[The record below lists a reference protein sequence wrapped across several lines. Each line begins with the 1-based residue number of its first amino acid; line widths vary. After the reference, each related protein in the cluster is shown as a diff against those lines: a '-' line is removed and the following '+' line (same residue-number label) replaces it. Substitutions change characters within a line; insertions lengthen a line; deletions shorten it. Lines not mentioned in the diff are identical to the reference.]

1 MQNMITISN
10 DSSEVSK
17 IEATIQNDNLT
28 IQEQIRTL
36 QQTIKKLKNDMYNS
50 NKNESINYGSDNNKC
65 NSNNEDKFK
74 FSFNDV
80 KGKCEEK
87 DKEKATVYSN
97 SNNKKHFYQENMNKI
112 RKEKQLLAEMT
123 QFKRDLTTNKD
134 NSYFKRKLIENED
147 NNYNNNININND
159 MKTITSNSNYNYNEN
174 NSNNINN
181 NNINIINS
189 PTNSVPFS
197 LESITNSDEIET
209 LLSLHR
215 NTPKQTCNVIQP
227 INPQGSMHNNNRN
240 NNNVNP
246 NLISTNQN
254 PMLFIEDLSHTIKE
268 PKSSSIR
275 SYRTSSIP
283 NKHSTKHANISTYKA
298 NVVSSEIN
306 TNRNVHKRNKSF
318 MFKTHNTS
326 NSSMRINNNNNISPF
341 KIKPN
346 HNISS
351 YNSKYNYNKTVQT
364 YLNEISK
371 LKSEVSRL
379 QKENALLK
387 EELSSEQ
394 TQHSHYRQLTEDM
407 INYYNNTKLKKQKHF
422 YSK

>member
-1 MQNMITISN
+1 MQNTISISN
-10 DSSEVSK
+10 DSSELSK

-123 QFKRDLTTNKD
+123 QFKKDLNTNKD
-134 NSYFKRKLIENED
+134 NSYFQRKLIENEE
-147 NNYNNNININND
+147 NNYNNNNNTNND

-174 NSNNINN
+174 NNNNHNN

-215 NTPKQTCNVIQP
+215 NTPKQIHNITPPVT
-227 INPQGSMHNNNRN
+227 NPQGSIHNNNRN
-240 NNNVNP
+240 NNNKVNP
-246 NLISTNQN
+246 NLISNNQN

-268 PKSSSIR
+268 SKSSTIR

-283 NKHSTKHANISTYKA
+283 NKHTTRYANISTYKA
-298 NVVSSEIN
+298 NVVSSEI
-306 TNRNVHKRNKSF
+306 T
-318 MFKTHNTS
+318 
-326 NSSMRINNNNNISPF
+326 
-341 KIKPN
+341 
-346 HNISS
+346 
-351 YNSKYNYNKTVQT
+351 
-364 YLNEISK
+364 
-371 LKSEVSRL
+371 
-379 QKENALLK
+379 
-387 EELSSEQ
+387 
-394 TQHSHYRQLTEDM
+394 
-407 INYYNNTKLKKQKHF
+407 
-422 YSK
+422 

>member
-1 MQNMITISN
+1 
-10 DSSEVSK
+10 
-17 IEATIQNDNLT
+17 
-28 IQEQIRTL
+28 
-36 QQTIKKLKNDMYNS
+36 
-50 NKNESINYGSDNNKC
+50 
-65 NSNNEDKFK
+65 
-74 FSFNDV
+74 
-80 KGKCEEK
+80 
-87 DKEKATVYSN
+87 
-97 SNNKKHFYQENMNKI
+97 MNKI

-147 NNYNNNININND
+147 NNYNNNNNISND
-159 MKTITSNSNYNYNEN
+159 MKTITSNSNYN
-174 NSNNINN
+174 NIN

-209 LLSLHR
+209 LLSLRR
-215 NTPKQTCNVIQP
+215 NTPKQIHNITPP
-227 INPQGSMHNNNRN
+227 ITNPQGSIHNNNSK
-240 NNNVNP
+240 VNP
-246 NLISTNQN
+246 NLISNNQN

-268 PKSSSIR
+268 PKSSTIR

-283 NKHSTKHANISTYKA
+283 NKHTNRHTNISTYKA
-298 NVVSSEIN
+298 NVVSSEIT
-306 TNRNVHKRNKSF
+306 TNRNIHRRNKSF
-318 MFKTHNTS
+318 MFKTNNTS
-326 NSSMRINNNNNISPF
+326 NSSIRINNNNYNNISPF
-341 KIKPN
+341 KIKPNN

-371 LKSEVSRL
+371 LKSEVSKL

-387 EELSSEQ
+387 EELLSEQ

-407 INYYNNTKLKKQKHF
+407 INYYNTTKLKKQKHF

>member
-1 MQNMITISN
+1 
-10 DSSEVSK
+10 
-17 IEATIQNDNLT
+17 
-28 IQEQIRTL
+28 
-36 QQTIKKLKNDMYNS
+36 MYNS
-50 NKNESINYGSDNNKC
+50 NKNESINYGGDNNKC

-74 FSFNDV
+74 FSFNDA

-87 DKEKATVYSN
+87 GKDKEKVAVYNN
-97 SNNKKHFYQENMNKI
+97 SDNKRHFYQENMNKI

-123 QFKRDLTTNKD
+123 QFKRDLNTNKD

-147 NNYNNNININND
+147 NNYNNININND

-215 NTPKQTCNVIQP
+215 NTPKQIHNITPSI
-227 INPQGSMHNNNRN
+227 INPQGSIHNNNRN
-240 NNNVNP
+240 NNNKVNP
-246 NLISTNQN
+246 NLISNNQN

-268 PKSSSIR
+268 SKSSTIR

-283 NKHSTKHANISTYKA
+283 NKHSVKHANISTYKA
-298 NVVSSEIN
+298 NIVSSEMN

-326 NSSMRINNNNNISPF
+326 NSSIHINNNNISPF

-371 LKSEVSRL
+371 LKSEVSKL

-387 EELSSEQ
+387 EELLSEQ

-407 INYYNNTKLKKQKHF
+407 ITYYNTTKLKKQKHF

>member
-1 MQNMITISN
+1 MQNMISISN

-17 IEATIQNDNLT
+17 IEASIQNDNLT

-36 QQTIKKLKNDMYNS
+36 QQTIKKLKNDMYSS
-50 NKNESINYGSDNNKC
+50 NKNESINYNNDNKW

-74 FSFNDV
+74 FSFNDAE
-80 KGKCEEK
+80 GKCEEK
-87 DKEKATVYSN
+87 EKDKIQMYNN
-97 SNNKKHFYQENMNKI
+97 SNNKRHFYQENMNKI

-123 QFKRDLTTNKD
+123 QFKKDLNTNKD
-134 NSYFKRKLIENED
+134 NSFFKRKLIENED
-147 NNYNNNININND
+147 NNCINNNNINND
-159 MKTITSNSNYNYNEN
+159 MKTITSNSNYNEIN
-174 NSNNINN
+174 NN

-215 NTPKQTCNVIQP
+215 NTPKQTHNIIQP
-227 INPQGSMHNNNRN
+227 TNQQGSMHNNDRN
-240 NNNVNP
+240 NNKANP
-246 NLISTNQN
+246 NLISANQN

-318 MFKTHNTS
+318 MFKTR
-326 NSSMRINNNNNISPF
+326 NSSMRINNNNNNISPC
-341 KIKPN
+341 KIKPH

>member
-1 MQNMITISN
+1 MQNMISISN

-50 NKNESINYGSDNNKC
+50 NKNESINYGGDNNKC

-74 FSFNDV
+74 FSFNDA

-87 DKEKATVYSN
+87 GKDKEKAAVYNN
-97 SNNKKHFYQENMNKI
+97 SNNKRHFYQENMNKI

-123 QFKRDLTTNKD
+123 QFKRDLNTNKD

-147 NNYNNNININND
+147 NNNNYNNNNINND
-159 MKTITSNSNYNYNEN
+159 IKTITSNSNYNT
-174 NSNNINN
+174 IN

-215 NTPKQTCNVIQP
+215 STPKQIHNITPP
-227 INPQGSMHNNNRN
+227 ITNLQSSIHNNNSK
-240 NNNVNP
+240 VNP
-246 NLISTNQN
+246 NLISNNQN

-268 PKSSSIR
+268 SKSSTIR

-283 NKHSTKHANISTYKA
+283 NKHTTRNANISTYKA
-298 NVVSSEIN
+298 NVVSSEIS

-318 MFKTHNTS
+318 MFKTNNTS
-326 NSSMRINNNNNISPF
+326 NSSIRINNNISPF
-341 KIKPN
+341 KIKHNN

-371 LKSEVSRL
+371 LKSEVSKL

-387 EELSSEQ
+387 EELLSEQ

-407 INYYNNTKLKKQKHF
+407 INYYNTTKLKKQKHF